1 MEVYLDNSA
10 TTKCSKRAAD
20 IMMKVLQEDYG
31 NPSSMHQKGVDA
43 EKYIVNARRIICK
56 ELKINDKELL
66 FTSGGTESNNMAI
79 IGTAFANIRKGKHII
94 TTQIEHP
101 SVKNPMIYLE
111 EQGYEI
117 TRIPVDKDGIV
128 NLEKLQKA
136 IREDTILVSVM
147 HVNNEIGSVQPLKK
161 IADIIKAANSQTYF
175 HVDCVQG
182 IGKFKINPKKT
193 GIDLLSASGHKFHGP
208 KGVGFLYIGEN
219 VRINP
224 ILFGGG
230 QQKNM
235 RSGTENVPAIAG
247 MAEAFRECYEN
258 LNNKSENLYRLR
270 NNFIKEL
277 EKLDNVIIHGSLDTI
292 KSAPHIISASF
303 IGVRS
308 EVMLHTLESKGIYV
322 SAGSACSSHKRAG
335 RDTLTAIGLSKEEM
349 ESNIRFSLDD
359 DIEEEHLQYCLSVI
373 REVLPMLRKYQPH

>member
-1 MEVYLDNSA
+1 MKTDEYLRQLSKYLKKLPKADYDDAMEYFTEYFAETDENEAKKLMDELG
-10 TTKCSKRAAD
+10 TPKEAACD
-20 IMMKVLQEDYG
+20 I
-31 NPSSMHQKGVDA
+31 
-43 EKYIVNARRIICK
+43 I
-56 ELKINDKELL
+56 
-66 FTSGGTESNNMAI
+66 SNI
-79 IGTAFANIRKGKHII
+79 
-94 TTQIEHP
+94 
-101 SVKNPMIYLE
+101 
-111 EQGYEI
+111 
-117 TRIPVDKDGIV
+117 
-128 NLEKLQKA
+128 LEKKIDEKKQADSEKKQVDSDKKSVFGVLWIALLA
-136 IREDTILVSVM
+136 IFALPVATPLLISGLIVM
-147 HVNNEIGSVQPLKK
+147 
-161 IADIIKAANSQTYF
+161 F
-175 HVDCVQG
+175 CV
-182 IGKFKINPKKT
+182 
-193 GIDLLSASGHKFHGP
+193 LLCVVLAVLCVF
-208 KGVGFLYIGEN
+208 
-219 VRINP
+219 
-224 ILFGGG
+224 LFG
-230 QQKNM
+230 
-235 RSGTENVPAIAG
+235 VCAAIAG

-335 RDTLTAIGLSKEEM
+335 SDTLTAIGLSKEEM